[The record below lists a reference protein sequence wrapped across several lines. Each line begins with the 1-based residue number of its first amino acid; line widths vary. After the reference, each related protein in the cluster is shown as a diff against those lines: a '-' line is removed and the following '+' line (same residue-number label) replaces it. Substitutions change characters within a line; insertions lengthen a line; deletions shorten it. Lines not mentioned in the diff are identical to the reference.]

1 MEKDHR
7 FSGARGRG
15 SAEVPL
21 TRYGVCVWSDGEVVD
36 VAGGDD
42 CAAPRTSLL
51 PLYRNLQV
59 VKTADCTSSFL
70 TVLVWVYFW
79 AVYSVLLVCVSVFV
93 PLPHCV
99 DH

>member
-7 FSGARGRG
+7 FSGAQGRG
-15 SAEVPL
+15 NADVPL
-21 TRYGVCVWSDGEVVD
+21 TGYGVCVWSDREVVD

-42 CAAPRTSLL
+42 CAAPRTPPS
-51 PLYRNLQV
+51 PLYWNLQV
-59 VKTADCTSSFL
+59 VKTADFTSSFL

-79 AVYSVLLVCVSVFV
+79 AVYSVLSICVSVFV
-93 PLPHCV
+93 PLPHCG